1 MQDANDVGTK
11 NSVENRHRKQVG
23 LPERVTTHGTYYGH
37 YGTINQHGKNLK
49 INVENVWNPV
59 DQYIYGPTVNSI
71 FNHPH
76 PQSQPHQVSGG
87 MGSEKGLVF
96 GGSIG
101 LQEKMLKYSSGGR
114 GKGKDGSR
122 LGKDNEVIKESSGRR
137 DKSSRSNER
146 RRMVAEFYANDAP
159 KLCDHVS
166 LDRNNHRMRP
176 CTPLESYVS
185 TGSDLVC
192 SYKVGIL
199 IKTKLGILR
208 RKSSSTRTS
217 LFPSSFGIKY
227 EFADTELG
235 SEPYLGQKGEDVPL
249 LCSRVFRKRK
259 GEFQSPR
266 NVFLNGRGGASNI
279 TCLYRF
285 EASVGERVRIDL
297 FNVSFG
303 DSATCTTES
312 DGHTG
317 RAKCTPSEAVPD
329 GRVGELRR
337 YDVPYKDVKIPLG
350 CFCDNTT
357 SSYNFPLTFA
367 LNSRTMELTRLN
379 VSDVHNDVRT
389 DPYQH
394 DDNQKIDPVKEW
406 KHKVSQE
413 EDEEAG
419 EPEEEGSDEKDTE
432 SGKSA
437 AKEQV
442 DPEKVFQCTV
452 DTDGRAQ
459 ERAAEVKSWKCRGTT
474 IWMRCVFALDA
485 VEVLDLDDGS
495 MKMVPS
501 NKLYGATGFIRNL
514 PVYPMTVKNSG
525 LIIEHL
531 QDLRSAKRF
540 LKKLFV
546 SKPYIYDGVKLMKLE
561 HKPLADSTRRPKRK
575 SSSARENEAE
585 IKRKKWTEEQSRLLL
600 RPPSTPS
607 LPTTTSSWSNI
618 WRARTNLT
626 KVFYQHLL
634 DSMVKDIDI
643 YPLHGVYI
651 GEEEAIR
658 GGAYSGENR
667 GQVAVEAGNQ
677 FNGDGGSRVD
687 HLAATSGNARDA
699 KEAGICIRV
708 YGAGWMIP
716 EFGESVLVLSLLWSN
731 RG

>member
-23 LPERVTTHGTYYGH
+23 LPERYLHTKTTRAIFYIYKEFTNLELVLFSNSDNFRSIPVTTHGTYYGH

-101 LQEKMLKYSSGGR
+101 LQEKMPKYSSGGR

-166 LDRNNHRMRP
+166 LDRKNHRMRP

-285 EASVGERVRIDL
+285 EASVGERVR
-297 FNVSFG
+297 
-303 DSATCTTES
+303 C
-312 DGHTG
+312 
-317 RAKCTPSEAVPD
+317 
-329 GRVGELRR
+329 
-337 YDVPYKDVKIPLG
+337 
-350 CFCDNTT
+350 
-357 SSYNFPLTFA
+357 
-367 LNSRTMELTRLN
+367 
-379 VSDVHNDVRT
+379 
-389 DPYQH
+389 
-394 DDNQKIDPVKEW
+394 
-406 KHKVSQE
+406 
-413 EDEEAG
+413 
-419 EPEEEGSDEKDTE
+419 
-432 SGKSA
+432 
-437 AKEQV
+437 
-442 DPEKVFQCTV
+442 
-452 DTDGRAQ
+452 
-459 ERAAEVKSWKCRGTT
+459 
-474 IWMRCVFALDA
+474 
-485 VEVLDLDDGS
+485 LDLGL
-495 MKMVPS
+495 MV
-501 NKLYGATGFIRNL
+501 
-514 PVYPMTVKNSG
+514 
-525 LIIEHL
+525 
-531 QDLRSAKRF
+531 D
-540 LKKLFV
+540 
-546 SKPYIYDGVKLMKLE
+546 
-561 HKPLADSTRRPKRK
+561 
-575 SSSARENEAE
+575 
-585 IKRKKWTEEQSRLLL
+585 
-600 RPPSTPS
+600 
-607 LPTTTSSWSNI
+607 
-618 WRARTNLT
+618 
-626 KVFYQHLL
+626 
-634 DSMVKDIDI
+634 
-643 YPLHGVYI
+643 
-651 GEEEAIR
+651 
-658 GGAYSGENR
+658 
-667 GQVAVEAGNQ
+667 
-677 FNGDGGSRVD
+677 
-687 HLAATSGNARDA
+687 
-699 KEAGICIRV
+699 
-708 YGAGWMIP
+708 
-716 EFGESVLVLSLLWSN
+716 
-731 RG
+731 